1 MSYQVILDNKYDISQ
16 TCKSMTLSDAVDD
29 IAVKFKCSIVNISG
43 LPKIDTIMPI
53 SLKYDNITLFDGIIW
68 DLNCDL
74 KGTKPID
81 VTAYDRIKYLA
92 ESEDEYLFSSGITAD
107 SIIKIIVN
115 DWNIPCG
122 SIDNTKVK
130 LSKQLFRGGRNLY
143 IMIQDSLK
151 ETVEKGGQMYLPT
164 MRFGKLELKAI
175 GCNENILTLQNL
187 ESGEKNKTMQGVVTK
202 VKVLGNTDS
211 DNKLSPVLA
220 VVEKDTQKYGTVQK
234 IYSSSKTENT
244 AQAKKAGEKLL
255 SSPVE
260 TYSYTGIDIVTV
272 GVGDKVKFD
281 NRELIITSIDHELGY
296 PGHMSMEMTPL
307 EVVKN
312 KYYV

>member
-1 MSYQVILDNKYDISQ
+1 MSYQVILNKKYDISQ
-16 TCKSMTLSDAVDD
+16 ACKSMTLSDAVDD

-43 LPKIDTIMPI
+43 LPQVDTIMPI
-53 SLKYDNITLFDGIIW
+53 SLKYDNTTLFDGIIW
-68 DLNCDL
+68 DLNCSL

-92 ESEDEYLFSSGITAD
+92 ESDDEYLFSSGITAD
-107 SIIKIIVN
+107 SIIKKIVN

-122 SIDNTKVK
+122 SIDNTKIK
-130 LSKQLFRGGRNLY
+130 LSKQLFRGGKNLY
-143 IMIQDSLK
+143 AIIQDALK
-151 ETVEKGGQMYLPT
+151 ETVDKGGDMYLPT

-175 GCNENILTLQNL
+175 GSNKNVLTLENL
-187 ESGEKNKTMQGVVTK
+187 ESGDKNKTMDGVVTK
-202 VKVLGNTDS
+202 VKVLGNTD
-211 DNKLSPVLA
+211 NENMLSSVLA
-220 VVEKDTQKYGTVQK
+220 IVTKDTEKYGTVQK
-234 IYSSSKTENT
+234 IYSSSKSENT

-260 TYSYTGIDIVTV
+260 TYSYTGIDIVTI

-281 NRELIITSIDHELGY
+281 NRELIVTSINHELGY
-296 PGHMSMEMTPL
+296 PGHMSMEMAPL